1 MGWRDKHNR
10 LHSGMNHPLRR
21 EKPAIQWASGQVIMA
36 RSLVQLSGHIIDS
49 LLLPKVL
56 DLIISLGG
64 EFEILEIDVGHRRT
78 DQSQARILVEAP
90 SSEVLERILAKI
102 REHGA
107 LPLDEEAES
116 VELEPSPQN
125 GIFPGNFYSTT
136 NLPTLVR
143 WKGTWIE
150 VARPEMDCGIRF
162 DPEEARAET
171 LPIHKVKK
179 GDWIVVGHRGVKVI
193 PLERKVPRE
202 PFEFM
207 SSPVSIESPKGL
219 LIKEIAESLKKVRG
233 EGQRILVVA
242 GPGLVHTGAAQY
254 LVEMIEKG
262 YVQVLFAGNGL
273 AVHDIESALFGTSL
287 GVYLEKKIRAREGHE
302 HHLWA
307 INEIR
312 KAGGIRQAV
321 EQGLLTR
328 GIFYSCVKQGVDF
341 VLAGSIRDDGP
352 LPDVVTD
359 TLQAQDRMR
368 EKIRGVGLALMIATT
383 LHAIA
388 TGNLLPASVKTVCVD
403 INPAVVTK
411 LTDRGTFQ
419 AIGLVTDVEP
429 FLRELCQYL

>member
-1 MGWRDKHNR
+1 M
-10 LHSGMNHPLRR
+10 P
-21 EKPAIQWASGQVIMA
+21 

-56 DLIISLGG
+56 DLIINLGG
-64 EFEILEIDVGHRRT
+64 EFEILDIDIGHRRT
-78 DQSQARILVEAP
+78 DRSRARVLVEAP
-90 SSEVLERILAKI
+90 SAEALEHILARIK
-102 REHGA
+102 EHGA
-107 LPLDEEAES
+107 LSLDEEAES
-116 VELEPSPQN
+116 VSLEPAPAD
-125 GIFPGNFYSTT
+125 GIFPCNFYSTT

-143 WKGTWIE
+143 FHGEWIE
-150 VARPEMDCGIRF
+150 VDRPEMDCAVRV
-162 DPEEARAET
+162 DTDTAQAET
-171 LPIHKVKK
+171 VPIHKVKK
-179 GDWIVVGHRGVKVI
+179 GDFVVVGHRGVKVI

-207 SSPVSIESPKGL
+207 SSPVSTESPKGL
-219 LIKEIAESLKKVRG
+219 LIREIAESLKKVRS
-233 EGQRILVVA
+233 EGNKILVVA

-254 LVEMIEKG
+254 LVEMIERG
-262 YVQVLFAGNGL
+262 FVQVLFAGNGL
-273 AVHDIESALFGTSL
+273 AVHDIESALYGTSL
-287 GVYLEKKIRAREGHE
+287 GIYLDKKIRAHEGHE

-312 KAGGIRQAV
+312 RAGGIRQAV
-321 EQGLLTR
+321 EQGLVTR
-328 GIFYSCVKQGVDF
+328 GIFYTCVKQGVDF

-352 LPDVVTD
+352 LPDVITD
-359 TLQAQDRMR
+359 TLKAQDLMR
-368 EKIRGVGLALMIATT
+368 EKVRDVGLALMMATT

-411 LTDRGTFQ
+411 LADRGTFQ